1 MLGSDICLVIAGNKI
16 DLERKRK
23 VERAMAQDFAASV
36 NATHVHTS
44 AKGGLN
50 NSTLK

>member
-1 MLGSDICLVIAGNKI
+1 MVGADISLVIAGNKI

-44 AKGGLN
+44 AKGRLS
-50 NSTLK
+50 NSTYI